1 MFMTEIL
8 VIDDDSQIRMLLRRI
23 LENEGYIV
31 YEAADGKRGIDLL
44 HIHNIELVITDIIMP
59 EKEGLE
65 TILDIRH
72 EFPNMKIIAI
82 SGGGKTGLP
91 DFLPAA
97 KKFGAHR
104 TLPKPFGKSELLDA
118 VNGVLE

>member
-1 MFMTEIL
+1 MAVVL
-8 VIDDDSQIRMLLRRI
+8 VMDDDTQIRLLIRRI
-23 LENEGYIV
+23 LENEDHKV
-31 YEAADGKRGIDLL
+31 FEAADGKSGLSLLQRNKID
-44 HIHNIELVITDIIMP
+44 LVITDIIMP

-72 EFPNMKIIAI
+72 EYPNMKIIAI

-97 KKFGAHR
+97 KKFGAHK
-104 TLPKPFGKSELLDA
+104 TLPKPFGKKELLEV
-118 VNGVLE
+118 VNKIL

>member
-1 MFMTEIL
+1 MAVIL
-8 VIDDDSQIRMLLRRI
+8 VIDDDAQIRLLLRRI
-23 LENEGYIV
+23 LEKEGHRV
-31 YEAADGKRGIDLL
+31 YDAADGTSGLSLLKRRNMD
-44 HIHNIELVITDIIMP
+44 LVITDIIMP

-72 EFPNMKIIAI
+72 EFPDIKIIAI

-97 KKFGAHR
+97 KKFGAHY
-104 TLPKPFGKSELLDA
+104 TLSKPFGKNELLEA
-118 VNGVLE
+118 VNNLLKL